1 VRFLVDENLS
11 PRLVD
16 FLTDEGDSADHVR
29 GVIRSGAP
37 DDEIMEVAVG
47 LDAVVLTADTD
58 FGTLLARSGKSRP
71 SVILVR
77 ELLGL
82 SVHDQGRL
90 IAANLGQLRE
100 ALVAGAIVVLSADGI
115 RVRPLPIA

>member
-1 VRFLVDENLS
+1 VKFLVDENLS